1 MDELQSKRNK
11 LIKLTVFLSNFIRNK
26 VNFISK
32 NIFYTPI
39 NGLII

>member
-1 MDELQSKRNK
+1 MDELQSKNK
-11 LIKLTVFLSNFIRNK
+11 LIKLTLFLPNFIRNK
-26 VNFISK
+26 VNLISK